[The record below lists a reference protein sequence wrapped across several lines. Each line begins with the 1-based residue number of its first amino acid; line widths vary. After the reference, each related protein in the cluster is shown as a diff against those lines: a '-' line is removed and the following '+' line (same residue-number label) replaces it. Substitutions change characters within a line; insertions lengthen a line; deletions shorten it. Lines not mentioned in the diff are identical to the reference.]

1 MNSDII
7 QYGNI
12 VKVTLQ
18 EDLFLSL
25 REEADLSSQLWV
37 LEDIKILV
45 WRQVSKVDMKVDFFI
60 HEHAQQLI

>member
-18 EDLFLSL
+18 EDLFFFFF
-25 REEADLSSQLWV
+25 EEADLSSQLWV